1 MKKAHLL
8 RCACPTRSNVP
19 QRVRLRLARPEQI
32 EGSSL
37 ARLAS
42 ETFLIDRVRLLIED
56 TKHRKLILFLVCAVW
71 TSAAYGQTTKL
82 KVAYP
87 TTVGSMAVLWVAKEA
102 RLFEKQGLE
111 VELIYVAG
119 SSKVVQAMLAKEI
132 PISEIAIPAVI
143 QANLAGADLVM
154 LAGPNHKPGQKIMV
168 KPEIKAPENL
178 KGRKIGITRFG
189 TSDDFLLR
197 YMLGQWKIQPER
209 DVALLQMG
217 GSPEI
222 LAGLG
227 SRGIDGGMLSSP
239 LHLRAM
245 KLGFS
250 VLADL
255 STIGVDYQGAGVV
268 TTRAYARENQD
279 IVRRYL
285 RAYVEALHRLK
296 TDKSFSVK
304 VIGKYTRISEA
315 DALEETYQHYAVK
328 VMPKM
333 PYPTTKGIQMV
344 LDEIGSRDA
353 KAKGLSPGALIDV
366 HYLKEL
372 EQSGFVKNL
381 YGE

>member
-1 MKKAHLL
+1 MKIKILIILL
-8 RCACPTRSNVP
+8 
-19 QRVRLRLARPEQI
+19 
-32 EGSSL
+32 
-37 ARLAS
+37 
-42 ETFLIDRVRLLIED
+42 
-56 TKHRKLILFLVCAVW
+56 LVVVW
-71 TSAAYGQTTKL
+71 TSATFAQTRL
-82 KVAYP
+82 EVAYP
-87 TTVGSMAVLWVAKEA
+87 TTVGSMAVLWVAKDA

-154 LAGPNHKPGQKIMV
+154 LAGPNNKPGQKIMV
-168 KPEIKAPENL
+168 KPEIKTPENL
-178 KGRKIGITRFG
+178 KGKKIGITRFG

-197 YMLGQWKIQPER
+197 YILGQWKIQPER

-239 LHLRAM
+239 LHLRAA

-250 VLADL
+250 MLADL

-268 TTRAYARENQD
+268 TTRSYARENQD
-279 IVRRYL
+279 VVRRYL
-285 RAYVEALHRLK
+285 KAYVEGLHRLK
-296 TDKSFSVK
+296 TDKNFSLK

-315 DALEETYQHYAVK
+315 DALEETYQHYAIK
-328 VMPKM
+328 VMPKV

-353 KAKGLSPGALIDV
+353 KAKNLSPASLIDV
-366 HYLKEL
+366 SYLKEL